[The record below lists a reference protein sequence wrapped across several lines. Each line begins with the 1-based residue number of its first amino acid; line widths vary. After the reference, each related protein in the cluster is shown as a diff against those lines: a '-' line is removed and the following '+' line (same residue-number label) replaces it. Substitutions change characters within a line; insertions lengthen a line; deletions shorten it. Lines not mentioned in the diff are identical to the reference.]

1 MLFAITNT
9 LRQYICFPKLLG
21 MAASFSNDWFT
32 MFAYAV
38 QMKYA
43 LKLLSALL
51 ISVSVSSCAVTSAGV
66 KKGDERNL
74 ARSINDV
81 SAGRV
86 IAARM
91 KRALEFQFKHIDVE
105 VAEGVAV
112 LTGNVPSQKDRI
124 EAERIAWSAPHID
137 QVGNEIHI
145 NTRQGLVRNT
155 KDGLLEKSVRTRL
168 TVDKYVKARNFNV
181 ETHDGIV
188 YLLGVARDQRE
199 LERAAR
205 IAATTRGT
213 REVISYARVANLPG
227 RRNAPAGVAQPAAQ
241 IFNTPQDYP
250 NLGTNSQIAS
260 PIRSLPLSEPI
271 PFTPPQQALGQ
282 QGLSQQVLGQQI
294 AGGPTAP
301 PQINIGERLGK
312 ELPSD
317 AELGAFR
324 TGAPGEAISVI
335 ESPPYYVNPDTGE
348 EIPVRFDANGNI
360 IPNIVR

>member
-1 MLFAITNT
+1 M
-9 LRQYICFPKLLG
+9 KH
-21 MAASFSNDWFT
+21 
-32 MFAYAV
+32 AV
-38 QMKYA
+38 KI
-43 LKLLSALL
+43 LTVLLLST
-51 ISVSVSSCAVTSAGV
+51 SVAGCAVTSAGV
-66 KKGDERNL
+66 KKGDERNF
-74 ARSINDV
+74 ARSLNDV

-86 IAARM
+86 ISARM
-91 KRALEFQFKHIDVE
+91 KRASEFQLKRVDVE
-105 VAEGVAV
+105 VAEGVV
-112 LTGNVPSQKDRI
+112 LLSGNAPTQKDRI
-124 EAERIAWSAPHID
+124 EAERIAWSAPRID
-137 QVGNEIHI
+137 QVGNEIKI
-145 NTRQGLVRNT
+145 NGPQGFVRNT

-181 ETHDGIV
+181 ETHDGVV

-205 IAATTRGT
+205 IASTTRGT
-213 REVISYARVANLPG
+213 REVISYVRVANLPD
-227 RRNAPAGVAQPAAQ
+227 RRNAPKGVAQPAAQ
-241 IFNTPQDYP
+241 AFSAQPQFP
-250 NLGTNSQIAS
+250 NVNSPHSDINSQIAA

-271 PFTPPQQALGQ
+271 PFTPP
-282 QGLSQQVLGQQI
+282 QQI

-324 TGAPGEAISVI
+324 TGAPGEAISII

-360 IPNIVR
+360 IPNIIR